1 MKRTGVILAVF
12 LSVTPVA
19 SLNSQTVK
27 TEPSIVQWNGTY
39 GGSARSYV
47 DFSSSCYVCA
57 RIPFGVTGT
66 SAETRGG

>member
-39 GGSARSYV
+39 GGSAR
-47 DFSSSCYVCA
+47 
-57 RIPFGVTGT
+57 
-66 SAETRGG
+66 

>member
-1 MKRTGVILAVF
+1 MF

-39 GGSARSYV
+39 GGTSEDIARAFLCSGKQV
-47 DFSSSCYVCA
+47 VLHG
-57 RIPFGVTGT
+57 PLHKL
-66 SAETRGG
+66 